1 MAKWTYMII
10 LNILPSFQNANLLY
24 CLLIYRSYSSWR
36 RTMTLLTVN
45 FFRIRY
51 VALPRYQV
59 GYLRRG
65 FLLDI
70 SVVVL
75 DVIVMIVVKE
85 WVKFIDI
92 RGLDFKRTCELKRCG
107 VLRIADWDLSWLLL
121 IFLVVPGWR
130 SSCCLSIAWWVMI
143 KQVIYSLFLFLNT
156 EETAVFDN
164 TPSRNLV

>member
-1 MAKWTYMII
+1 
-10 LNILPSFQNANLLY
+10 
-24 CLLIYRSYSSWR
+24 
-36 RTMTLLTVN
+36 MTLLTVN

-85 WVKFIDI
+85 
-92 RGLDFKRTCELKRCG
+92 
-107 VLRIADWDLSWLLL
+107 
-121 IFLVVPGWR
+121 
-130 SSCCLSIAWWVMI
+130 
-143 KQVIYSLFLFLNT
+143 
-156 EETAVFDN
+156 
-164 TPSRNLV
+164 